1 MVENEKKKMQH
12 NVQQKL
18 CCKRLSAFGDL
29 SYPLVRRLL
38 HFLFNSSSSS
48 SFTPSRL
55 VPFHSLVVH
64 AVQQWETSRTRD
76 SKSNYYYWRSKAL
89 QRGRTMRGTESY

>member
-1 MVENEKKKMQH
+1 MGENEKKKMQH

-18 CCKRLSAFGDL
+18 WFKRLSAFGDQ
-29 SYPLVRRLL
+29 SYSLVRRRLL

-48 SFTPSRL
+48 YAPSRL

-64 AVQQWETSRTRD
+64 AVGD
-76 SKSNYYYWRSKAL
+76 DH
-89 QRGRTMRGTESY
+89 RGQGTVKVIIIIGAVKHCKGGER